1 MNTFVIITAGGLGL
15 RMNNLKP
22 KQFLEIGGKP
32 ILMHTINAFYTYSND
47 INIIVT
53 LPESSFNEW
62 NSLVKKHNFNI
73 QHLLVIG
80 GETRFYSI
88 KNALEYVDTPSLVA
102 IHDGVRPFVSK
113 DLIEKAFQT
122 ALKSKSAIPILPMKE
137 SIRKMFNES
146 LISVDRNLFYSI
158 QTPQVFDS
166 EQIIKA
172 YQRKYSP
179 EFTDD
184 GSVYEKEFGKIQRY
198 DGISENIKITTPI
211 DLVIAN
217 ALFVELSGNPAFPH
231 LL

>member
-1 MNTFVIITAGGLGL
+1 
-15 RMNNLKP
+15 MNNLKP